1 MVRREALKRRLL
13 ERDGY
18 RCGVHVGGCGRK
30 LTLEKITIDH
40 IVPRNILRVNPE
52 IFDQL
57 ANDESFLQPMCQD
70 CNSARK
76 QGRIEVEFTCKCHS
90 ASFSILFG
98 KPELLVSYEKDYVT
112 RRLRISAEESP
123 DGTCLIVWGITK
135 KGTVGYKLDHFGGI
149 FAYPP
154 SSPDESDV
162 IRTFRPIGVQIHK
175 EMKASSSKIPVVQV
189 EHQDLRQIAK
199 EAHPIFEAINDA
211 GQKSIQSSVRLHSEA
226 FLKFSRAISLAGEQY
241 THLSS
246 SVLGVPRHES
256 SKSGVQ
262 AALKAIRAT
271 NRMMPDATQ
280 RIVRRMYL
288 ASRKVNRALATPGM
302 QQMSAGTLAMNRFT
316 GGMTWKC
323 AKQVSELGPKNWPS
337 S

>member
-1 MVRREALKRRLL
+1 MVKRAALKRRLL
-13 ERDGY
+13 KRDGN
-18 RCGVHVGGCGRK
+18 RCGVHVGGCRRK
-30 LTLEKITIDH
+30 LTLEATTIDH
-40 IVPRNILRVNPE
+40 IVPRNILRINPE
-52 IFDQL
+52 IYDRL
-57 ANDESFLQPMCQD
+57 AYDESFLQPMCKE
-70 CNSARK
+70 CNNKVK

-90 ASFSILFG
+90 ASFFILFG
-98 KPELLVSYEKDYVT
+98 KPELLVSYEKGSVT
-112 RRLRISAEESP
+112 RRLRIPAEESP
-123 DGTCLIVWGITK
+123 DGTYLYVWGMTK
-135 KGTVGYKLDHFGGI
+135 KGTVGYMSDHFGGV
-149 FAYPP
+149 FTYPP

-162 IRTFRPIGVQIHK
+162 IRSFRPTSVQSHK
-175 EMKASSSKIPVVQV
+175 ELRASSSKIQVVQV

-246 SVLGVPRHES
+246 SVLGVPRYES

-288 ASRKVNRALATPGM
+288 ASRKV
-302 QQMSAGTLAMNRFT
+302 
-316 GGMTWKC
+316 
-323 AKQVSELGPKNWPS
+323 
-337 S
+337 